1 MNLSHS
7 LGSEQS
13 GLRFLVMLS
22 DEYLPLSVISKVYDA
37 GQPAGSQCSG
47 DSDTTECQCG
57 TECLP
62 WTPGGGSWHCLY
74 TQPLTL
80 LQPCHLTGYCDT
92 GLMCEQGICVRAYKY
107 NLNKWNK
114 TATNKQQHLKYVK
127 GKVISCG

>member
-62 WTPGGGSWHCLY
+62 WTPGGGSLHCLY
-74 TQPLTL
+74 SPPLIEGSECDYGART
-80 LQPCHLTGYCDT
+80 HLCEE
-92 GLMCEQGICVRAYKY
+92 GLNCTDGRCQGI
-107 NLNKWNK
+107 
-114 TATNKQQHLKYVK
+114 
-127 GKVISCG
+127 